1 MENPLHKVEAA
12 IAKQVGET
20 VHQASEKLYQRV
32 EQLAHQGL
40 TRHHL
45 EAILA
50 DAILQTL
57 SHLVRR
63 YWYVLCSGIL
73 GLLVVQA
80 LLLKVVLQES
90 KDCVEP
96 ISRLTL
102 QRISAKSP
110 ESPLAPKTSKYSLV
124 KPH

>member
-1 MENPLHKVEAA
+1 MENPLHKIETA

-40 TRHHL
+40 TRTHL

-57 SHLVRR
+57 SNLVRK
-63 YWYVLCSGIL
+63 YWYLLGAGIL
-73 GLLVVQA
+73 GLLVLQA
-80 LLLKVVLQES
+80 FLLKIVLQES
-90 KDCVEP
+90 QDCVEP
-96 ISRLTL
+96 ISMQLSPAPL
-102 QRISAKSP
+102 PSQRPDRQIR
-110 ESPLAPKTSKYSLV
+110 
-124 KPH
+124 

>member
-40 TRHHL
+40 TRTHL

-57 SHLVRR
+57 SHLVRK
-63 YWYVLCSGIL
+63 YWYVLGAGIL
-73 GLLVVQA
+73 GLLVVSQ
-80 LLLKVVLQES
+80 VVI
-90 KDCVEP
+90 DG
-96 ISRLTL
+96 
-102 QRISAKSP
+102 
-110 ESPLAPKTSKYSLV
+110 
-124 KPH
+124 